1 MRKGQL
7 HQELSGWGNSTY
19 KGPVW
24 VKNDTCLRNKRPL
37 WLQKVN
43 TWERRKSE
51 VRETR
56 KGKDCRA
63 LKVIKKSEAIF
74 SLTTRS
80 HPPPSELSAET
91 LPEQILN
98 EAEAHSTFHLFIHQ
112 RGAQDTEQSHW
123 EDFHPHT
130 NRPH

>member
-7 HQELSGWGNSTY
+7 HQELSGWGNSTC

-80 HPPPSELSAET
+80 HPPPTILGEVAGWEEWGVARATQHGIVVRDKLQVSACYA
-91 LPEQILN
+91 PKCYSQQC
-98 EAEAHSTFHLFIHQ
+98 A
-112 RGAQDTEQSHW
+112 
-123 EDFHPHT
+123 
-130 NRPH
+130 

>member
-51 VRETR
+51 VTETR

-80 HPPPSELSAET
+80 HPPPTILGEVAGWEEWGVARTTQHGIVVRDKLQVSACYA
-91 LPEQILN
+91 PKCYSQQC
-98 EAEAHSTFHLFIHQ
+98 A
-112 RGAQDTEQSHW
+112 
-123 EDFHPHT
+123 
-130 NRPH
+130 

>member
-1 MRKGQL
+1 MRKGQS
-7 HQELSGWGNSTY
+7 HQELSGWGNSTC

-43 TWERRKSE
+43 QWERTKSE

-63 LKVIKKSEAIF
+63 LKVIKKSETIF
-74 SLTTRS
+74 SPTTRS
-80 HPPPSELSAET
+80 HPPPNYSWGSGWLGGMGYCQDNPTWDCS
-91 LPEQILN
+91 
-98 EAEAHSTFHLFIHQ
+98 Q
-112 RGAQDTEQSHW
+112 R
-123 EDFHPHT
+123 
-130 NRPH
+130 